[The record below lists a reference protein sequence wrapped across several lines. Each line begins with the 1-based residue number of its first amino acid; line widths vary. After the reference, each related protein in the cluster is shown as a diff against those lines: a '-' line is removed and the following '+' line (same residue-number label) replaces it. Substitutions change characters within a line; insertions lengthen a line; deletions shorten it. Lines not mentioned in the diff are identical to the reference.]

1 MASMRLFEHAA
12 SLLSLLSPPPAPQV
26 PTALP
31 MPFEL
36 YHNVPQKI
44 AAMQSYAYNPYRE
57 FNTWVNDIFFSYT
70 VRGCCV
76 PATGRCAVS
85 NAVLLVPSPP
95 TPPSSLQGLTAV
107 SRLSYDKLGDVR
119 GYYMSCY
126 LRDFVLGSL
135 VYWGT
140 AAIWH
145 LVIYRMMGDQ
155 LFTSKKRQFPTAETI
170 IDQMKL
176 AQSSLVV
183 YAALPVLSEYF
194 IESKMTRTYFYVY
207 EVGGWGFYALYFALY
222 IVLVEIGIYWMHR
235 TLHTNKF
242 LYKYVHG
249 LHHKYNKAATLTP
262 WASLAFNPLD
272 GVLQVR
278 WLDYSRC
285 PTGWPSHCR

>member
-1 MASMRLFEHAA
+1 
-12 SLLSLLSPPPAPQV
+12 
-26 PTALP
+26 
-31 MPFEL
+31 
-36 YHNVPQKI
+36 
-44 AAMQSYAYNPYRE
+44 
-57 FNTWVNDIFFSYT
+57 
-70 VRGCCV
+70 
-76 PATGRCAVS
+76 
-85 NAVLLVPSPP
+85 
-95 TPPSSLQGLTAV
+95 V
-107 SRLSYDKLGDVR
+107 SRLSYEKLGDVR

-155 LFTSKKRQFPTAETI
+155 LFTSKKRQFPSAETI

-194 IESKMTRTYFYVY
+194 IESKMTRTYFYVD

-278 WLDYSRC
+278 WLTTSRC
-285 PTGWPSHCR
+285 PTGWPSHCW